1 MLRPP
6 ASNTAAATLS
16 RGEPLTA
23 AHVHDRHPPTEPA
36 TCDPAPN
43 TQMVAVPIT
52 RDEPES
58 AQNQTICTRLSS
70 PTGIAFTSSYSF
82 WLLTLWIGGDGV
94 VCPSW
99 GTWLAWHPAG
109 HDRRQDRGCLA
120 RAVSRESVSFA
131 VSHRI
136 TSAASEVTSSPTHPR
151 GCAVGGGRAGR
162 SRPPSVMSGAMHTL
176 GNRCY
181 ARLGGGDKTW
191 PLTTAVSRLPAVR
204 VL

>member
-1 MLRPP
+1 MIDRPP
-6 ASNTAAATLS
+6 RVS
-16 RGEPLTA
+16 R
-23 AHVHDRHPPTEPA
+23 
-36 TCDPAPN
+36 
-43 TQMVAVPIT
+43 
-52 RDEPES
+52 
-58 AQNQTICTRLSS
+58 
-70 PTGIAFTSSYSF
+70 
-82 WLLTLWIGGDGV
+82 LLTLWIGGDGV
-94 VCPSW
+94 VCLSW

-120 RAVSRESVSFA
+120 RAVRRESVSFA

-176 GNRCY
+176 GNRRY

-204 VL
+204 VLWAGLHRGSPGPGDITCAAAGAGSHPGRRARKIAAEAARIFGCSVVM